1 MSGAERFRPES
12 MVPADRSRFYRY
24 EGSLTTPNCDE
35 NVTWTVMQAPLP
47 LDVKL
52 VSTVLDTKRACS
64 RLIVLLGCL
73 PIQQLIHYLE
83 EQ

>member
-52 VSTVLDTKRACS
+52 
-64 RLIVLLGCL
+64 
-73 PIQQLIHYLE
+73 
-83 EQ
+83 